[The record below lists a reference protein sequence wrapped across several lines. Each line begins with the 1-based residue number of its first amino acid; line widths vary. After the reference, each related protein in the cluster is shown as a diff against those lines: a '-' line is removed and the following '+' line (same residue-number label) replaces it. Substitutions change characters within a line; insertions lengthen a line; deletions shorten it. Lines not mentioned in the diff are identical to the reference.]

1 MRNGSNDKEGCH
13 PRAHARSGGGEVSK
27 GGGGS
32 NEDNK
37 GCRPRAFT
45 GDEEE
50 ELGWRRLRHQ

>member
-1 MRNGSNDKEGCH
+1 MSDGGSDKEGCR
-13 PRAHARSGGGEVSK
+13 PRAYARSGGGGGSK
-27 GGGGS
+27 GGGGG
-32 NEDNK
+32 NEDGK